1 MPFLLVLLQLF
12 FISLL
17 LFSHPLLSTILFLL
31 LLIIFLGMHFT
42 HAHGIEVSRLPREG
56 HTNPL
61 NRLPKRL
68 GMIKI
73 QILYTCSPVTLTEEE
88 GGISEQIRRVCV
100 SNSQDIFH
108 STLSWRMNVK
118 LSVTMCGEGRQK
130 GRRDNIQRLKPNFW
144 ACENKKHRLSPC
156 FHWQRW

>member
-1 MPFLLVLLQLF
+1 MPFLLVFLQLF

-42 HAHGIEVSRLPREG
+42 HAHGIEVSRLRREG
-56 HTNPL
+56 HINPL

-130 GRRDNIQRLKPNFW
+130 GRRDNIQRLKPNF
-144 ACENKKHRLSPC
+144 
-156 FHWQRW
+156 